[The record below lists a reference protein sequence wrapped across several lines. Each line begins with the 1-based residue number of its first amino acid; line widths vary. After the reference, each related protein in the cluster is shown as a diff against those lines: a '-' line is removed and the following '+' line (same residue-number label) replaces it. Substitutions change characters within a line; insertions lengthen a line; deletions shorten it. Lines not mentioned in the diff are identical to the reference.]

1 MDLIKITT
9 EEKDLVSSY
18 MNDIMSFDSGII
30 EIIVGWDIAKERGAT
45 ILNHKIDKN
54 VYWTFSPREKRKIF
68 EENIK
73 SLVFEGIQ
81 SLLSEVKTN
90 NLNPLNFENKIEY
103 LNYLKEAV
111 QGCDGYLYSE
121 RLYVYCGR
129 EIYHID
135 ISLLNFMSWDIIN
148 EIKEILNIKEIGKVP
163 EILKN
168 LDIKYIPYLNAKK
181 SNTIGNVH

>member
-18 MNDIMSFDSGII
+18 MNDIMSFDFGLI
-30 EIIVGWDIAKERGAT
+30 EIIIGWDIAKKRGAT

-73 SLVFEGIQ
+73 SFVFEGIQ
-81 SLLSEVKTN
+81 SLLSEVNVN
-90 NLNPLNFENKIEY
+90 NLNPLSFKNEADY
-103 LNYLKEAV
+103 LNHLKEAI

-135 ISLLNFMSWDIIN
+135 NGLLNFMSWDIIN

-163 EILKN
+163 KILKD

-181 SNTIGNVH
+181 SDIIGDVH